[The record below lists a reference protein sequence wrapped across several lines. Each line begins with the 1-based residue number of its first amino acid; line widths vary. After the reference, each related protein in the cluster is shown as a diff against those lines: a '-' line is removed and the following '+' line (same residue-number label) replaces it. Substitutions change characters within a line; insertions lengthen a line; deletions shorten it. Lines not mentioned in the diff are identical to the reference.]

1 MLQFTDMAANVVAL
15 PRRLAPER
23 GLTETSALSDAFF
36 GPVLQVRNLTI
47 RYRSRDNGTPFE
59 AVKDVSFDVGHH
71 QLVAVVGPSG
81 CGKSTLL
88 SAVAGLIPYQRGEI
102 LVGTTRV
109 TEPGKDRAVVFQ
121 HAALLPWLTVRKN
134 VAFGVRQRGADKAIA
149 LRRADEMLDLVRLTQ
164 FANHYPYQLS
174 GGMQQRVNLARAL
187 ATDPDIMLLD
197 EPFAALDAQHRELLQ
212 NELMRIWDSTD
223 KAGIFITH
231 QIDEAIFLADVVVV
245 LSSGP
250 GSIVKE
256 TLEIDLPRP
265 RDRSVTEGAAFGVFA
280 RKIRN
285 VLEKSWADQFEVDK

>member
-1 MLQFTDMAANVVAL
+1 MLRFAGMTASVVAS
-15 PRRLAPER
+15 PRWLASER
-23 GLTETSALSDAFF
+23 GLAEASAVSDAILD
-36 GPVLQVRNLTI
+36 PVLQIRNLTI
-47 RYRSRDNGTPFE
+47 RYRAHDNGQPFE
-59 AVKDVSFDVGHH
+59 AVKDVSFDVGRH

-88 SAVAGLIPYQRGEI
+88 GAIAGLIPYQRGEI
-102 LVGTTRV
+102 RVENALVTK
-109 TEPGKDRAVVFQ
+109 PGKDRAVVFQ

-134 VAFGVRQRGADKAIA
+134 VAFGVRQRGVDKASA
-149 LRRADEMLDLVRLTQ
+149 LRRADEMLELVRLSQ
-164 FANHYPYQLS
+164 FANHFPYQLS

-187 ATDPDIMLLD
+187 ATDPQIMLLD

-231 QIDEAIFLADVVVV
+231 QIDEAIFVADVVVV

-250 GSIVKE
+250 GSVVKE

-265 RDRSVTEGAAFGVFA
+265 RDRSVTGTEKFGTFA
-280 RKIRN
+280 RRIRS
-285 VLEKSWADQFEVDK
+285 VLEQSWLDQLRID

>member
-1 MLQFTDMAANVVAL
+1 MATDVVASS
-15 PRRLAPER
+15 RSLALEH
-23 GLTETSALSDAFF
+23 GMAKAFAVSDVSL
-36 GPVLQVRNLTI
+36 GPVLQVRNLSI
-47 RYRSRDNGTPFE
+47 RYRAHDNGQPFE
-59 AVKDVSFDVGHH
+59 AVKDVTFDVGRH

-88 SAVAGLIPYQRGEI
+88 SAVAGLIPYQRGQI
-102 LVGTTRV
+102 LVENTRV
-109 TEPGKDRAVVFQ
+109 TKPGKDRAVVFQ

-134 VAFGVRQRGADKAIA
+134 VAFGTRQRGADKATA
-149 LRRADEMLDLVRLTQ
+149 LKRADEMLELVRLTQ

-187 ATDPDIMLLD
+187 ATDPQIMLLD

-231 QIDEAIFLADVVVV
+231 QIDEAIFVADVVVV

-250 GSIVKE
+250 GSVVKE
-256 TLEIDLPRP
+256 ILEIDLPRP
-265 RDRSVTEGAAFGVFA
+265 RDRRVTEGERFGAFA
-280 RKIRN
+280 RKIRS
-285 VLEKSWADQFEVDK
+285 VLETSWADQFELDK